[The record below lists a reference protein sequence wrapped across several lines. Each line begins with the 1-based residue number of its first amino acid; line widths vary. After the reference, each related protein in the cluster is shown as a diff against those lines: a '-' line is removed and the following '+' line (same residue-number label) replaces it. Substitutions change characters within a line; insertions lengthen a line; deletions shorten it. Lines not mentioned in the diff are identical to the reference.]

1 MIRKVLIAALAV
13 AFAQSAGA
21 QSLQDLIRN
30 ALESLSGKTSEESAA
45 PAAVAEPLAATEL
58 PGVWNYRAPAL
69 EYTGDDML
77 ASLATSTL
85 RGQLPAYYAQAGL
98 QPDKATVTF
107 ARDNKFRAALGDRK
121 VEGTYRYD
129 ATTGALTVEYLLAGK
144 TVKFTGR
151 AKHADGV
158 LTLLFEANAAL
169 ASLRASS
176 PQAAQDQRLQQIAAI
191 LERYP
196 GVMLGVELKR

>member
-77 ASLATSTL
+77 ARWRRRRSADSCQ
-85 RGQLPAYYAQAGL
+85 RIMRR
-98 QPDKATVTF
+98 
-107 ARDNKFRAALGDRK
+107 RDCSWTRR
-121 VEGTYRYD
+121 
-129 ATTGALTVEYLLAGK
+129 
-144 TVKFTGR
+144 
-151 AKHADGV
+151 
-158 LTLLFEANAAL
+158 
-169 ASLRASS
+169 
-176 PQAAQDQRLQQIAAI
+176 P
-191 LERYP
+191 
-196 GVMLGVELKR
+196 

>member
-98 QPDKATVTF
+98 QLDKATVTF
-107 ARDNKFRAALGDRK
+107 VRDNKFRAALGDRK

-129 ATTGALTVEYLLAGK
+129 ATTA
-144 TVKFTGR
+144 
-151 AKHADGV
+151 
-158 LTLLFEANAAL
+158 
-169 ASLRASS
+169 
-176 PQAAQDQRLQQIAAI
+176 P
-191 LERYP
+191 
-196 GVMLGVELKR
+196 